1 MLHFS
6 RLKAGV
12 ILCVCL
18 IGILLSIPSFT
29 PAGRLP
35 AWYPQPHVNLGLDLQ
50 GGSYLLL
57 ELDRAALINERLESV
72 REQAATALK
81 KAGIAA
87 STEVKG
93 GRVLIDL
100 ARPDIGARALADTV
114 AEFGTDSVG
123 RPAL

>member
-35 AWYPQPHVNLGLDLQ
+35 AWYPQSHVNLGLDLQ
-50 GGSYLLL
+50 GGSYLRIPVITRTHT
-57 ELDRAALINERLESV
+57 EMMARSV
-72 REQAATALK
+72 PR
-81 KAGIAA
+81 
-87 STEVKG
+87 
-93 GRVLIDL
+93 
-100 ARPDIGARALADTV
+100 
-114 AEFGTDSVG
+114 
-123 RPAL
+123 